1 MARPCKNVN
10 LQHERSL
17 NKDEAAVRLAN
28 EEKLRGKTH
37 AIKPPSYLSAAQK
50 RIFRYIVS
58 GLEASGILGNLDV
71 YVLAE
76 CSICIDRMQTIEK
89 DMNKNGLDPNLVKVK
104 DSYTKAFFRYCN
116 ELSLSP
122 QSRAK
127 LANINLQA
135 KDENPLLKVLG
146 DDE

>member
-1 MARPCKNVN
+1 MARPTKAVN
-10 LQHERSL
+10 MISGTFR
-17 NKDEAAVRLAN
+17 KDVLDARKAN
-28 EEKLRGKTH
+28 EEKLKGQAH
-37 AIKPPSYLSAAQK
+37 VIKPPSYLSAAQK
-50 RIFRYIVS
+50 KVFRYIVN
-58 GLEASGILGNLDV
+58 GLEASGILGDLDV

-76 CSICIDRMQTIEK
+76 CSICINRMQDVEK
-89 DMNKNGLDPNLVKVK
+89 EMNKSGIDPALVKVK